1 MSPQVKGFYESI
13 PCTRVPVTKSPNSNI
28 WALDKQGVSERLRSF
43 EDVFSHLGRVQGL
56 RKFGYFILVFGDPG
70 QSLGSLKMV
79 KMHTT
84 CSCIYLLFHTIQ
96 ITKLIY

>member
-1 MSPQVKGFYESI
+1 MSFQVKGFYESI

-56 RKFGYFILVFGDPG
+56 RKFGYLYLEILV
-70 QSLGSLKMV
+70 S
-79 KMHTT
+79 H
-84 CSCIYLLFHTIQ
+84 
-96 ITKLIY
+96 